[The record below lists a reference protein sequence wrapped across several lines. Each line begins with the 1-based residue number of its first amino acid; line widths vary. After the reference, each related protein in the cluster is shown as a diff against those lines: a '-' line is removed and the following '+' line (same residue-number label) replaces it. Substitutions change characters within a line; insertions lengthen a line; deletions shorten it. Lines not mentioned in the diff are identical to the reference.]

1 MTYDLNFLKRL
12 SILFVEDDDILRNQ
26 ITETLKIFFEKVYI
40 AKDGVEAF
48 ELFQEEKADIILS
61 DIKMPKMDGLKLSEK
76 IREKNNNIPI
86 ILLTSFSDQMT
97 LLKALNSGIDGYIL
111 KPLELNN
118 FLETFEKV
126 LKRKR
131 TISKIFSFRE
141 GYVYNILSEELYK
154 DGNLIILGKKEKTL
168 LKLFINNWDK
178 TLTKDEIFEAIWG
191 YEEITE
197 SALKN
202 LLNRLRSKIGFD
214 IIISIKGSGWK
225 LNTSR

>member
-1 MTYDLNFLKRL
+1 MAYDLNFLKRL
-12 SILFVEDDDILRNQ
+12 SILFVEDEDILRNQ
-26 ITETLKIFFEKVYI
+26 ISETLKIFFEKVYI
-40 AKDGVEAF
+40 AKDGIEAF
-48 ELFQEEKADIILS
+48 ELFQEKKPDIILS

-76 IREKNNNIPI
+76 IREKNHNIPI
-86 ILLTSFSDQMT
+86 ILLTSFSDQTT

-118 FLETFEKV
+118 FLETFDKV
-126 LKRKR
+126 LKRKGPIR
-131 TISKIFSFRE
+131 KIFTFSD

-154 DGNLIILGKKEKTL
+154 DGNLIILGKKEKNL
-168 LKLFINNWDK
+168 LKLFIDNWDK

-225 LNTSR
+225 LNTLR

>member
-1 MTYDLNFLKRL
+1 MAYDLNFFKRL
-12 SILFVEDDDILRNQ
+12 SILFVEDEDILRNQ

-40 AKDGVEAF
+40 AKDGIEAL
-48 ELFQEEKADIILS
+48 ELFREEKPDIILS

-76 IREKNNNIPI
+76 IREKNHNIPI
-86 ILLTSFSDQMT
+86 ILLTSFSDQTT
-97 LLKALNSGIDGYIL
+97 LLKALNIGIDGYIL

-126 LKRKR
+126 LKRKGAIR
-131 TISKIFSFRE
+131 KNFSFSE

-178 TLTKDEIFEAIWG
+178 TLTKNEIFEAIWG

-225 LNTSR
+225 LNTLR

>member
-1 MTYDLNFLKRL
+1 MAYDLNFLKRL
-12 SILFVEDDDILRNQ
+12 SILFVEDEDILRNQ
-26 ITETLKIFFEKVYI
+26 ISETLKIFFEKVYI
-40 AKDGVEAF
+40 AKNGMEAF
-48 ELFQEEKADIILS
+48 EIFGEEKPDIILS
-61 DIKMPKMDGLKLSEK
+61 DIKMPKMDGLKLAEK
-76 IREKNNNIPI
+76 IREINHNIPI
-86 ILLTSFSDQMT
+86 ILLTSFSDQIT

-118 FLETFEKV
+118 FLETFDKV
-126 LKRKR
+126 LKRKGPIR
-131 TISKIFSFRE
+131 KFFSFSD
-141 GYVYNILSEELYK
+141 GYIYNILSDEFYR
-154 DGNLIILGKKEKTL
+154 DGELIILGKKEKSL
-168 LKLFINNWDK
+168 LKLFINNHDR
-178 TLTKDEIFEAIWG
+178 TLSKDEIFEAIWG

>member
-1 MTYDLNFLKRL
+1 MAYDLNFLKRL
-12 SILFVEDDDILRNQ
+12 SILFVEDEDILRNQ
-26 ITETLKIFFEKVYI
+26 ISETLKIFFEKVYI
-40 AKDGVEAF
+40 AKDGIEAL
-48 ELFQEEKADIILS
+48 ELFREEKPDIILS

-76 IREKNNNIPI
+76 IREKNHNIPI
-86 ILLTSFSDQMT
+86 ILLTSFSDQTT
-97 LLKALNSGIDGYIL
+97 LLKALNIGIDGYIL

-126 LKRKR
+126 LKRKGAIR
-131 TISKIFSFRE
+131 KNFSFSE

-178 TLTKDEIFEAIWG
+178 TLTKNEIFEAIWG

-225 LNTSR
+225 LNTLR